1 MEFCVVSRFL
11 KIYCKPNAPQM
22 QTSDDT
28 SSKAFAIKKYQK
40 NVNGKAS
47 TEKFD
52 MTTTRKH
59 PLERK
64 DDQVSLCDE
73 THNNVDKNI

>member
-1 MEFCVVSRFL
+1 
-11 KIYCKPNAPQM
+11 M

-52 MTTTRKH
+52 MTMTRKH

-73 THNNVDKNI
+73 THNNVDKNIWPSIRRLYVDIEGRGIELGC